1 MQILT
6 TISYSVVSHSSPPNL
21 VLYGVVD
28 PVDQPGESL
37 PIDSF
42 GQGIS
47 GIDGMINCEW
57 AEDLHIEENS
67 QF

>member
-6 TISYSVVSHSSPPNL
+6 TISYSVVSHTSPPHL